1 MRGIKKLW
9 RRKRVCFPFPHSQ
22 LFTHLNLNLALEAL
36 ISSLRSHLT
45 RLTSELASH
54 QALLSELRRLR
65 DSDAQ
70 ALREKGA
77 EILQLKEEVQRLA
90 GEVEVLRGVVEEGLK
105 ERRSAREI
113 HIEGSAADL
122 GMSQDL
128 EEEDNDNEDELELEE
143 EEPDNNEHE
152 RDQDKGVDERE
163 FDDDDEDEEDEP
175 VPFDP
180 NPAPLRAA
188 DRTMRTDFATL
199 GSSTNSAPL
208 RFVNDD
214 ELDLIAAEVEER
226 RSNRSNAS
234 SVGSGSGTQRARPR
248 SRSPPVRR
256 SKRATVEDEHEEEQ
270 ETSRRHQLPYPALPA
285 SSQHYT
291 TQPQLNVQHAPS
303 RFASSHPEPSTSRPT
318 APTPGSTS
326 KTHERRRTGRTS
338 DPVAPEPE
346 TETPFPQ
353 IRGEHLERL
362 FFSAPEHNAKTC
374 TVCYRRRNRPS
385 GASPSWSHVRGKGTK
400 YASTSHDAVQ
410 DEKEDGQEEED
421 EGYEGS
427 EDADVDHR
435 ATNGKGKER
444 ERERERERES
454 ERERERQF
462 VVSFSQDPSH
472 WRQAGRK
479 HGLPPQTVVA
489 RVIRELEDDFT
500 HYKRYVSSVLFVRPV
515 VV

>member
-1 MRGIKKLW
+1 
-9 RRKRVCFPFPHSQ
+9 
-22 LFTHLNLNLALEAL
+22 
-36 ISSLRSHLT
+36 
-45 RLTSELASH
+45 
-54 QALLSELRRLR
+54 LR

-128 EEEDNDNEDELELEE
+128 EQEDNDNEDELELEE
-143 EEPDNNEHE
+143 EEPDNNEYE
-152 RDQDKGVDERE
+152 RDQDKDIDERE
-163 FDDDDEDEEDEP
+163 FQDDDEDEEDEP
-175 VPFDP
+175 APFDP

-234 SVGSGSGTQRARPR
+234 SVGSGSGTQRARSR
-248 SRSPPVRR
+248 SRSPPVRS
-256 SKRATVEDEHEEEQ
+256 SKRATVEDEHEEEV
-270 ETSRRHQLPYPALPA
+270 ETSHRHQLPYSALPA

-291 TQPQLNVQHAPS
+291 TQPQLNIQHAPS
-303 RFASSHPEPSTSRPT
+303 RFASSSHPEPSTSRPT
-318 APTPGSTS
+318 APTPGRTS
-326 KTHERRRTGRTS
+326 KTQERRRTGRTS
-338 DPVAPEPE
+338 EPVAPEPEHE

-374 TVCYRRRNRPS
+374 TVCYRRRNRPN
-385 GASPSWSHVRGKGTK
+385 GASSSWSHLRGKGAK
-400 YASTSHDAVQ
+400 YATTSRDVVR
-410 DEKEDGQEEED
+410 DEDEDGQEEED

-427 EDADVDHR
+427 EDADVDR
-435 ATNGKGKER
+435 GATNGKGKER

-515 VV
+515 VI

>member
-1 MRGIKKLW
+1 M
-9 RRKRVCFPFPHSQ
+9 
-22 LFTHLNLNLALEAL
+22 
-36 ISSLRSHLT
+36 
-45 RLTSELASH
+45 
-54 QALLSELRRLR
+54 LLSELRRLR

-70 ALREKGA
+70 ALRDKGA

-143 EEPDNNEHE
+143 EEVDNNELE
-152 RDQDKGVDERE
+152 RDQDKGADEPE
-163 FDDDDEDEEDEP
+163 FQDDDEDEEDEP

-188 DRTMRTDFATL
+188 DRTIRTDFATL

-234 SVGSGSGTQRARPR
+234 SVGSGSGTQRARSR
-248 SRSPPVRR
+248 SRSPLR
-256 SKRATVEDEHEEEQ
+256 SKRATVEDEHEEEV
-270 ETSRRHQLPYPALPA
+270 ETSHCHQMPYPALPA
-285 SSQHYT
+285 SQQYT
-291 TQPQLNVQHAPS
+291 TQPQLNIQHAPS
-303 RFASSHPEPSTSRPT
+303 RFASSSHSEPSTSRPT
-318 APTPGSTS
+318 APTPGRTS
-326 KTHERRRTGRTS
+326 KTHERRRTTRTS
-338 DPVAPEPE
+338 GPVASEPEVE

-385 GASPSWSHVRGKGTK
+385 GASPSWSHLRGKGTK
-400 YASTSHDAVQ
+400 YPTASRDAVR
-410 DEKEDGQEEED
+410 DGDEDGQEEED

-427 EDADVDHR
+427 EDADVDR
-435 ATNGKGKER
+435 GATNGKGK
-444 ERERERERES
+444 ERERERES

-500 HYKRYVSSVLFVRPV
+500 HYKRYVSSVLFVRRV